1 MTEEDFRKEMEAA
14 RQYYEQT
21 EIPEGLGEMV
31 ARTLEEHGGSIETD
45 RKNRKEETAEKRK
58 VIQMKEKKRRSTGK
72 TAAVAAACAVF
83 CFTAALNISPA
94 FAEEMSKVPG
104 LSTVSNVLT
113 FRSYEFSD
121 GDKTVGANIPQ
132 IQAEGAYTERVN
144 DEIQR
149 IVADYQT
156 RANEDIAAYKEAF
169 LATGGTEEEFA
180 KKNIQVKVDYE
191 VKCETEEILS
201 LVLTGWEDWN
211 ASTAVTEY
219 YNISLADDREI
230 TLEDLLGEDYINIA
244 NEQIREQIAQD
255 ESGMYFVEDEGGFT
269 SITEDTD
276 FYINQA
282 GNPVIVFQKYEIAPG
297 AAGMPEFE
305 IQSAAE

>member
-1 MTEEDFRKEMEAA
+1 MTEDDFRKEMEMAK
-14 RQYYEQT
+14 QNYEQI
-21 EIPEGLGEMV
+21 EIPKELGEMV
-31 ARTLEEHGGSIETD
+31 AKTLDKYGYETREEQE
-45 RKNRKEETAEKRK
+45 RKEETAERGK
-58 VIQMKEKKRRSTGK
+58 VIQMRERKKRSFGK
-72 TAAVAAACAVF
+72 TAGIAAACAVF
-83 CFTAALNISPA
+83 CFTAGLNISPA

-104 LSTVSNVLT
+104 LSAVSKVLT

-121 GDKTVGANIPQ
+121 GDKTIDVNVPQ
-132 IQAEGAYTERVN
+132 VQAEGDYTERVN
-144 DEIQR
+144 EEIQR

-156 RANEDIAAYKEAF
+156 RANADIAAYKEAF

-180 KKNIQVKVDYE
+180 AKDIQVKVDYD

-219 YNISLADDREI
+219 YNISLADGSEI
-230 TLEDLLGEDYINIA
+230 TLEDLLGEDYIQTA
-244 NEQIREQIAQD
+244 NEQIQEQIAAD
-255 ESGMYFVEDEGGFT
+255 DSGLFFTPEEGGFT
-269 SITEDTD
+269 TITDDTN

-282 GNPVIVFQKYEIAPG
+282 GNPVIVFQKYEIAAG

-305 IQSAAE
+305 IVRTAEE